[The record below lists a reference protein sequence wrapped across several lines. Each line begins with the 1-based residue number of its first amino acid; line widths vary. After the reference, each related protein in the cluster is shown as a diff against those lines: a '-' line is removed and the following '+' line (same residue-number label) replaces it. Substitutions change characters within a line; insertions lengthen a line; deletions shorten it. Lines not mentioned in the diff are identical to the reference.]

1 LFLTVIKRHVN
12 EKGGQLEVVTYLR
25 ETETDVLYLSPRY
38 PNKAVRACDAD
49 LVGVGGVNVLVE
61 LNIEQRILALDWQEV
76 MRQIFRNRFG
86 ISKGCV
92 WGKEWVAAISG

>member
-1 LFLTVIKRHVN
+1 LTVIKRHVN

-25 ETETDVLYLSPRY
+25 ETETDVLYLPPRY
-38 PNKAVRACDAD
+38 PIKAVRACDAD
-49 LVGVGGVNVLVE
+49 LVGVEGVNVLVE

-76 MRQIFRNRFG
+76 MRQILRKRFE

-92 WGKEWVAAISG
+92 WGKEWVVAISG